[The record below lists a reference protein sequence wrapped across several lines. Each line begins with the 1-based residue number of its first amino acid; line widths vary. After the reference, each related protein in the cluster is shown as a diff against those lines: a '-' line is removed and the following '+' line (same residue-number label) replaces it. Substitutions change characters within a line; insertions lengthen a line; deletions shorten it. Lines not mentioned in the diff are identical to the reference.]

1 MMVLENASGA
11 SCRYEHSV
19 MAGYPGAYPGLH
31 QEPSCDSSS
40 SVSEMQDDL
49 DYESEAD
56 HVLAPD
62 SMQHTHDDSPRCLT
76 WACKACKKKTIAKDR
91 RRAATLR
98 ERRRLRKVNE
108 AFEILK
114 RRTSSNPN
122 QRLPKVEILRN
133 AIDYIESLEE
143 VLSGRDEDSPN
154 TMQLNQGTPC
164 ARDYLHSNVINDQT
178 YLSERLQGFH
188 SNLSHRYPPI
198 KGPNEL
204 CSTGSDSSGTSS
216 LDCLSLIVE
225 RISPRPSETTLT
237 SRTEVDNQP
246 DYMMQH

>member
-1 MMVLENASGA
+1 MMVLENAS
-11 SCRYEHSV
+11 CRYEHPV
-19 MAGYPGAYPGLH
+19 MAGYSGAYPGAALH

-40 SVSEMQDDL
+40 SLSELQDDL

-62 SMQHTHDDSPRCLT
+62 SMHTHDDSPRCLT

-108 AFEILK
+108 AFETLK

-143 VLSGRDEDSPN
+143 VLSGRDEEPATNLQMSN
-154 TMQLNQGTPC
+154 GQSC
-164 ARDYLHSNVINDQT
+164 ARDYLHSNGNSNQSYV
-178 YLSERLQGFH
+178 SERLQNFH
-188 SNLSHRYPPI
+188 TNLSHRYPPI
-198 KGPNEL
+198 KGPNDM
-204 CSTGSDSSGTSS
+204 SSGSESSGTSS

-225 RISPRPSETTLT
+225 RISPRPSSEATLRT
-237 SRTEVDNQP
+237 TEVPEHQA
-246 DYMMQH
+246 DYLMQH